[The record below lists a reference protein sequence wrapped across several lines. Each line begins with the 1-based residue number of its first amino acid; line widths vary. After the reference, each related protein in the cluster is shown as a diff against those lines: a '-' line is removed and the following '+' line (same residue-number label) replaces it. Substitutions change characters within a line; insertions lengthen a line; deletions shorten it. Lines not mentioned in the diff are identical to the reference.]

1 MDLIKAIE
9 DSSAMTMP
17 NFLII
22 GAPKAGTS
30 SIYAYLKQH
39 PDVYMS
45 PVKEPHFFMVE
56 NEKVNLR
63 GPGDQER
70 FKSAAYQLKEYQNL
84 FSGVTNEIAIGEAST
99 TYLGSQNACKNIKKY
114 VPDAKLIAILRNP
127 VDAAYASFLHL
138 VRDGNEPIADFSK
151 ALAAE
156 PERIQSNWGLIWRYQ
171 QRGLYYQQVKNY
183 LDLFDQEQIKIYIYD
198 DFKEKPELIIKD
210 MFTFIGVDSNFKI
223 DVSLRHNVSG
233 MPRNLTLN
241 KLLAKENSLKT
252 SVKLFLPSKIRGKLY
267 NTVRSW
273 NLNNFKKPEM
283 TRAVRNQLID
293 SYRDN
298 ILSLQDLIQQDL
310 SSWLEL

>member
-1 MDLIKAIE
+1 
-9 DSSAMTMP
+9 MTMP

-30 SIYAYLKQH
+30 SIYAYLQQH

-56 NEKVNLR
+56 NEKVNLQ

-70 FKSAAYQLKEYQNL
+70 FKSAVYQIEKYQNL
-84 FSGVTNEIAIGEAST
+84 FSGVTDEIAIGEAST
-99 TYLGSQNACKNIKKY
+99 TYLGSQKACKNIRKY
-114 VPDAKLIAILRNP
+114 IPHAKLIAVLRNP

-156 PERIQSNWGLIWRYQ
+156 PERIQNSWGLIWRYQ
-171 QRGLYYQQVKNY
+171 QRGLYSQQVKNY
-183 LDLFDQEQIKIYIYD
+183 FSQFDREQIKIYMYD
-198 DFKEKPELIIKD
+198 DFKETPELIIKD
-210 MFTFIGVDSNFKI
+210 IFTFIGVDPNFKI
-223 DVSLRHNVSG
+223 DMSLKHNVSG
-233 MPRNLTLN
+233 MPKNLTLN
-241 KLLAKENSLKT
+241 RLLAKDNSLKS
-252 SVKLFLPSKIRGKLY
+252 SVKLFLPSKIRNKLY
-267 NTVRSW
+267 NTVRLW

-283 TRAVRNQLID
+283 PEAVRNQLIN
-293 SYRDN
+293 SYRDD

-310 SSWLEL
+310 SPWLEL